1 MNSMTTL
8 TSQWLPICT
17 VDNLIPNSGI
27 VALLNGESVAIFWL
41 PHAETKLYALSH
53 LDPFSGAE
61 VIGHG
66 LICES
71 KGRWSVAS
79 PVYKQHFDLETGQC
93 LESDEIKLTCY
104 PVRIHNNWVE
114 LQNTQAKSQL
124 AHIQSKDTL

>member
-1 MNSMTTL
+1 MNSMTTIS
-8 TSQWLPICT
+8 SQWLPICP
-17 VDNLIPNSGI
+17 VDDLIPYSGI

-41 PHAETKLYALSH
+41 PNAETEVYALSH

-79 PVYKQHFDLETGQC
+79 PIYKQHFDLETGQC
-93 LESDEIKLTCY
+93 LESDEVKLTCY
-104 PVRIHNNWVE
+104 PVRIKNNWVE
-114 LQNTQAKSQL
+114 LKNKQTESQL
-124 AHIQSKDTL
+124 ATIQPESIP